1 MALTLDQVLKIDG
14 RPLQEV
20 RLAQVL
26 DDFGGREVL
35 LRVGGPTSTVSGLV
49 TKDVAEVLD
58 CFLGKET
65 NHSVAVGSTF
75 HSRSALAELGKLGV
89 IEVRGGVQVINIYPG
104 KDYSQTTVLGVHVP
118 GFFGYAKG
126 EHYIPLRGSY
136 Q

>member
-1 MALTLDQVLKIDG
+1 MTLTLDQVLKIDG
-14 RPLQEV
+14 RPLSEV

-58 CFLGKET
+58 YIRGSDQ
-65 NHSVAVGSTF
+65 NYSVVVDSRF
-75 HSRSALAELGKLGV
+75 PSRSALAELGKLGV
-89 IEVRGGVQVINIYPG
+89 VEVRGGVQVINIYPG
-104 KDYSQTTVLGVHVP
+104 KDYSKTTVLGVHVP
-118 GFFGYAKG
+118 KFFGHASG
-126 EHYIPLRGSY
+126 EHYLPLRGSY